1 MREMKGKKVA
11 MQKIKLLIC
20 YHKPATLFK
29 DDIFTPIHVGRANAR
44 KKFSADDKNF
54 RWMLEN
60 MIGDDTGENISE
72 KNSSYNEMTSLYWA
86 WKNYDKLG
94 NPEYVGLMHYR
105 RHFVWREDEY
115 FVYNVDNFNEDSYL
129 QEMNYSPEK
138 VDDMVD
144 GCDFV
149 AHVGKVINV
158 YNHYIEN
165 HRKEDLDLAVNIMLE
180 KYPEYG
186 EITKEYFAQDF
197 SNFCNMFIFNKKIFF
212 EYCEW
217 IFDILEEFERRV
229 DTSEKRFFIS
239 ERLTGIF
246 IAKLMKN
253 PKLKYKVLPIS
264 FIEDPVNIPVVL
276 PLSNENIYQTAN
288 TITSILEAA
297 KGYNLFKFYLLN
309 NKNDKVQ
316 EKEIEKFKKL
326 EKKYDYCKIEKIETE
341 VEEEYYPLYIS
352 ELLKTENKCIYLSGD
367 IIALQDL
374 GEFYRTCSTDDFY
387 AVGTP
392 LGKYDAYEERKKL
405 SQSIVVLNCG
415 RLRQHKMWQSVRKE
429 VEQEK
434 NGIDI
439 FNSFCKNQ
447 IGYIPWYFVTRES
460 EFQYG
465 ESVLKGSRSR
475 GQIQL
480 EATWR
485 AWLVYDELEP
495 WTNSQGV
502 YSIFWWDTA
511 AKVLPEFKFVFTNTK
526 AVEVLY
532 AKQQREINVLG
543 EAQWHEKENDENV
556 QEHCIETKEE
566 VQEDQ
571 KQELQNELLERTEE
585 KIEEQTEDWRSYS
598 LLGKLRFFYQH
609 NGLKK
614 TITYSFKKM
623 IKVVTGKEKISHV

>member
-1 MREMKGKKVA
+1 M
-11 MQKIKLLIC
+11 
-20 YHKPATLFK
+20 
-29 DDIFTPIHVGRANAR
+29 
-44 KKFSADDKNF
+44 
-54 RWMLEN
+54 
-60 MIGDDTGENISE
+60 
-72 KNSSYNEMTSLYWA
+72 
-86 WKNYDKLG
+86 
-94 NPEYVGLMHYR
+94 
-105 RHFVWREDEY
+105 
-115 FVYNVDNFNEDSYL
+115 
-129 QEMNYSPEK
+129 
-138 VDDMVD
+138 
-144 GCDFV
+144 
-149 AHVGKVINV
+149 
-158 YNHYIEN
+158 
-165 HRKEDLDLAVNIMLE
+165 
-180 KYPEYG
+180 
-186 EITKEYFAQDF
+186 
-197 SNFCNMFIFNKKIFF
+197 
-212 EYCEW
+212 
-217 IFDILEEFERRV
+217 
-229 DTSEKRFFIS
+229 
-239 ERLTGIF
+239 
-246 IAKLMKN
+246 
-253 PKLKYKVLPIS
+253 
-264 FIEDPVNIPVVL
+264 
-276 PLSNENIYQTAN
+276 
-288 TITSILEAA
+288 
-297 KGYNLFKFYLLN
+297 
-309 NKNDKVQ
+309 
-316 EKEIEKFKKL
+316 
-326 EKKYDYCKIEKIETE
+326 
-341 VEEEYYPLYIS
+341 
-352 ELLKTENKCIYLSGD
+352 
-367 IIALQDL
+367 